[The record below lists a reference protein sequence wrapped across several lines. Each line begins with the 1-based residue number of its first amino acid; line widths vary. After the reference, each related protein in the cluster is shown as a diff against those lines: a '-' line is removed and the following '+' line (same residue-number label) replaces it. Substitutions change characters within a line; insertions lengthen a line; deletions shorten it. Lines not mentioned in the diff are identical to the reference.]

1 MCSLAFV
8 VFTLCVAVLPFE
20 VLCEDQENE
29 ERVLRRTLSEKL
41 FNGYKKDFLPRLN
54 ESVPV
59 KVQFDFELITIK
71 DVNAKEQTFTVYGWV
86 RQKWHNPFLEW
97 NSSEFGGIQS
107 IQTNAEKIWVPDVL
121 VYNNID
127 LHDRIGG
134 GRTTYQTSVLMQAN
148 GQNSWMS
155 PAIFKTVCAIDVTFF
170 PFDMQTCLLKF
181 GSWASNSQQIT
192 LCPQNMTGQSNQYV
206 DNGEW
211 DIIDIIPRRNVVHY
225 STGAFDDV
233 TITIVIGRVF
243 FVYCVNLIIPCFL
256 ISTMIFLG
264 FILPPECGER
274 IGLSITV
281 LLAMTVFQQLTA
293 NIFPSFDF
301 PLLGQYYFAT
311 SVEISISLLATTVV
325 LNFTNRKNKKMP
337 RWMRKLLLEWTARVV
352 FLRKT
357 VEKSCPKPKHK
368 RSTRRFSSMREFR
381 DNQEA
386 RQRGTAGHDQMITRE
401 TFPDDP
407 ERQDDHLVAE
417 LKSMFMISKN
427 LDYGGLRYA
436 HSVKS
441 TNLNGLNNGDDSL
454 ILSGPTSEGV
464 WDDSNMSFTGVLD
477 ENGEELEE
485 NELQLRQWEW
495 IMAARVLDRALLW
508 VSIIAGIVT
517 FFAIFMRAPRLQT
530 LLFGS

>member
-1 MCSLAFV
+1 
-8 VFTLCVAVLPFE
+8 
-20 VLCEDQENE
+20 
-29 ERVLRRTLSEKL
+29 
-41 FNGYKKDFLPRLN
+41 
-54 ESVPV
+54 
-59 KVQFDFELITIK
+59 
-71 DVNAKEQTFTVYGWV
+71 
-86 RQKWHNPFLEW
+86 
-97 NSSEFGGIQS
+97 
-107 IQTNAEKIWVPDVL
+107 
-121 VYNNID
+121 
-127 LHDRIGG
+127 
-134 GRTTYQTSVLMQAN
+134 
-148 GQNSWMS
+148 
-155 PAIFKTVCAIDVTFF
+155 
-170 PFDMQTCLLKF
+170 
-181 GSWASNSQQIT
+181 
-192 LCPQNMTGQSNQYV
+192 MTGKSNQYV

-211 DIIDIIPRRNVVHY
+211 DIIDIVPRRNVVHY